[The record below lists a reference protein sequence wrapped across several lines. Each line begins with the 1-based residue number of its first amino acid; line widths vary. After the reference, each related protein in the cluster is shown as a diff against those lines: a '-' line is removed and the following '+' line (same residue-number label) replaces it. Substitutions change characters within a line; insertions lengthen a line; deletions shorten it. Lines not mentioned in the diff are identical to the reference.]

1 MTETRQPGQ
10 PKPRLKLERTYQ
22 APLKDVWDLWTTKQG
37 IESWW
42 GPEGFTVTV
51 RSLDLR
57 VGGELRYV
65 MTATAPAQIA
75 FMNQAKMP
83 LATELK
89 ITYTEI
95 LPLRRLGYVQLADFV
110 PGVAAY
116 DVATQVELHEIADGV
131 RMVLSF
137 DAMHDEV
144 WTQRAVMGRESELTR
159 LEKLLGRDESRMRS

>member
-1 MTETRQPGQ
+1 MTEFRQSGRPR
-10 PKPRLKLERTYQ
+10 PRLSLERTFQ
-22 APLKDVWDLWTTKQG
+22 APLEDVWALWTTKEG

-51 RSLDLR
+51 HAIDLR
-57 VGGELRYV
+57 PGGDLHYV

-75 FMNQAKMP
+75 FMSQARLP

-89 ITYTEI
+89 ITYTEV
-95 LPLRRLGYVQLADFV
+95 LAMRRLAFVQLTDFV

-116 DVATQVELHEIADGV
+116 DVATQVELHPTAEGV
-131 RMVLSF
+131 RMVLDF

-144 WTQRAVMGRESELTR
+144 WTRRAVMGRESELSK
-159 LEKLLGRDESRMRS
+159 LEKLIGRSRSWASL